1 LLKSYLSEGKEGT
14 AVGIFQKTR
23 RGKVIWGMIA
33 VLAIA
38 GISAGGVFLF
48 QSASAQVLPRTAPL
62 PLGMDEKSVEPLRQ
76 PGTNST
82 TAEKPVSGS
91 APKTESAVELD
102 RAAMQTVG
110 YANQKPDDAADLNS
124 FRGKTVEELLD
135 AIAKVRAQAEVLK
148 ERQQKLVG
156 LLKDKLKQQGER
168 LAKLGIENAE
178 GNDGDEGK
186 CKKKEK
192 KEDDEGK
199 IEKTEE
205 KVEKDSKVKEK

>member
-1 LLKSYLSEGKEGT
+1 M
-14 AVGIFQKTR
+14 GIFQKSR
-23 RGKVIWGMIA
+23 RGKWIWGMIA
-33 VLAIA
+33 GLAIA
-38 GISAGGVFLF
+38 GISAGGVFFF

-76 PGTNST
+76 PGTNPT

-110 YANQKPDDAADLNS
+110 YANQKPDDAADLDS

-135 AIAKVRAQAEVLK
+135 AIGKVRAQAEVLK
-148 ERQQKLVG
+148 DRQQKLVG

-178 GNDGDEGK
+178 GNEGAEGK
-186 CKKKEK
+186 GMKKGT
-192 KEDDEGK
+192 EDEDEEK
-199 IEKTEE
+199 IELKREK